1 MSRLHGA
8 DRPHAEKARYPCIC
22 LEFWTAGGGDVVD
35 GASGGSGQDVGR
47 VFAEG
52 AVIVKSEVG

>member
-1 MSRLHGA
+1 M
-8 DRPHAEKARYPCIC
+8 EKSRYPCIC
-22 LEFWTAGGGDVVD
+22 LGGQIWTAGGDVVD

-52 AVIVKSEVG
+52 AVIVK

>member
-8 DRPHAEKARYPCIC
+8 DSLHAEKARYPCIC
-22 LEFWTAGGGDVVD
+22 LEIWTAGGGDVVD

-52 AVIVKSEVG
+52 AVIVK